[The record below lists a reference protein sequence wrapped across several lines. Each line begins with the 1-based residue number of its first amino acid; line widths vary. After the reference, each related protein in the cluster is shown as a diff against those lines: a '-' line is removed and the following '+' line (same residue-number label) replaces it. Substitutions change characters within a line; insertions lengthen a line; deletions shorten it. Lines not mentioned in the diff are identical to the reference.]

1 MIFLLLRN
9 GHEDA
14 TIFAFLVS
22 PPIFF
27 LPFRFFLG
35 LPKFFVTMKIVSLRT
50 AAAAATSCLASKYN
64 VDDIACLF

>member
-27 LPFRFFLG
+27 SPLGFLG
-35 LPKFFVTMKIVSLRT
+35 LPKFFVTMKIVSLR
-50 AAAAATSCLASKYN
+50 AAAAAAISCLASNYSM
-64 VDDIACLF
+64 DDIACHF